1 MKAHSHHPIRR
12 SVFAWALLGLLPVAM
27 LGLLPFVAH
36 AQDSVPGS
44 SFRDCDYCPEMVVV
58 PAGEFVMG
66 SSQEESGH
74 SDEKPQHKVTIA
86 NAFGVS
92 KTEVTF
98 DQWDACTAAGACP
111 KAEDDGYGRGNYPVI
126 NVSWKEARNYAAWLS
141 KQTGQSYRLLSEAE
155 FEYAMRAGTT
165 TPWFWG
171 EAEASWGSSKACE
184 YANLHDESGKEA
196 HPMYVW
202 SHHKCNDGYGE
213 NAPTA
218 QFKPNAFG
226 LYDMNGNVREWV
238 ADCHQEGYVGAPT
251 DGSVRVHGSCEKKFE
266 GVCMDDFEG
275 AAADGSGGSACEA
288 RVVRGGAW
296 VDGASTA
303 RSAYR
308 YAEAEDF
315 RNYQVGFRV
324 ARDLK

>member
-1 MKAHSHHPIRR
+1 MKNDAFTMSCQSFFAIAVMM
-12 SVFAWALLGLLPVAM
+12 VFPAAAL
-27 LGLLPFVAH
+27 
-36 AQDSVPGS
+36 AQDKSPGA
-44 SFRDCDYCPEMVVV
+44 SFSDCDRCPDMVVI

-66 SSQEESGH
+66 SSQKESGH

-86 NAFGVS
+86 NAFAVS

-111 KAEDDGYGRGNYPVI
+111 QAEDDGYGRGNYPAI
-126 NVSWKEARNYAAWLS
+126 NVSWNDAQAYVAWLS
-141 KQTGQSYRLLSEAE
+141 KTTGASYRLLSESE
-155 FEYAMRAGTT
+155 FEYAMRGGTT
-165 TPWFWG
+165 TAWFWG

-202 SHHKCNDGYGE
+202 SHHKCDDGYGE

-218 QFKPNAFG
+218 QYKPNPFG
-226 LYDMNGNVREWV
+226 LYDINGNVREWV
-238 ADCHQEGYVGAPT
+238 ADCHQQGYEGAPT
-251 DGSVRVHGSCEKKFE
+251 DGSVRMHQG
-266 GVCMDDFEG
+266 
-275 AAADGSGGSACEA
+275 ACEA

-296 VDGASTA
+296 VDGGSTA

-324 ARDLK
+324 ARGLD

>member
-1 MKAHSHHPIRR
+1 MKNDA
-12 SVFAWALLGLLPVAM
+12 FALSRQSFFALALLAVLPAA
-27 LGLLPFVAH
+27 L
-36 AQDSVPGS
+36 AQDKSPGS
-44 SFRDCDYCPEMVVV
+44 SFSDCDHCPQMVVV

-66 SSQEESGH
+66 SSQKESGH
-74 SDEKPQHKVTIA
+74 SDEKPQRTVTIA
-86 NAFGVS
+86 NAFAVS

-98 DQWDACTAAGACP
+98 DQWDACTAAGACAQ
-111 KAEDDGYGRGNYPVI
+111 AEDDGYGRGSYPAI
-126 NVSWKEARNYAAWLS
+126 NVSWHDAQAYAAWLS
-141 KQTGQSYRLLSEAE
+141 KKTGVSYRLLSESE
-155 FEYAMRAGTT
+155 FEYAMRGGTT
-165 TPWFWG
+165 TAWFWG
-171 EAEASWGSSKACE
+171 EAEASWGSSKACD

-202 SHHKCNDGYGE
+202 SHHKCDDGYGE

-218 QFKPNAFG
+218 QYKPNPFG

-238 ADCHQEGYVGAPT
+238 ADCHQQGYEGAPT
-251 DGSVRVHGSCEKKFE
+251 DGSVRMHQ
-266 GVCMDDFEG
+266 GV
-275 AAADGSGGSACEA
+275 CEA

-296 VDGASTA
+296 VDGGSTA

-324 ARDLK
+324 ARDMD

>member
-1 MKAHSHHPIRR
+1 MKNDAFTLSRQ
-12 SVFAWALLGLLPVAM
+12 SFFALALLAVLPAAA
-27 LGLLPFVAH
+27 L
-36 AQDSVPGS
+36 AQDKSPGS
-44 SFRDCDYCPEMVVV
+44 SFSDCDRCPPMVVV

-66 SSQEESGH
+66 SSQKESGH

-86 NAFGVS
+86 NAFAVS

-98 DQWDACTAAGACP
+98 DQWDACTAAGACAQ
-111 KAEDDGYGRGNYPVI
+111 AEDDGYGRGSYPAI
-126 NVSWKEARNYAAWLS
+126 NVSWNDAQAYVAWLS
-141 KQTGQSYRLLSEAE
+141 KETGASYRLLSESE
-155 FEYAMRAGTT
+155 FEYAMRGGTT
-165 TPWFWG
+165 TAWFWG

-202 SHHKCNDGYGE
+202 SHHKCDDGYGE

-218 QFKPNAFG
+218 QYKPNPFG

-238 ADCHQEGYVGAPT
+238 ADCHQQGYEGAPT
-251 DGSVRVHGSCEKKFE
+251 DGSVRMHQG
-266 GVCMDDFEG
+266 
-275 AAADGSGGSACEA
+275 ACEA

-296 VDGASTA
+296 VDGGSTA

-324 ARDLK
+324 ARGLD